1 MKSQSGYLAQEVVDT
16 VEEFERNDLRGAG
29 ITGLVTTGLAM
40 LAKEF
45 NRLVVWSQ
53 VTSFVVAFVLVMIVT
68 AATFRSFKLGVYSMI
83 PLVVPIIFNFGVM
96 GATGIKLNAATAI
109 IASLAIGMG
118 IDYSIHFLSR
128 YRHEIVLVD
137 DVDRA
142 IRIALHTS
150 GRAIVYN
157 ALAVAAGFLV
167 FVPSNFVILS
177 QMGMLVAL
185 VMMTTSTA
193 AITLLPALV
202 KVFPPRLVKES
213 LPRPATEVQLR
224 LVTSGA
230 SPQARQVACEEDGS
244 DTEKHYREVQQ

>member
-1 MKSQSGYLAQEVVDT
+1 
-16 VEEFERNDLRGAG
+16 
-29 ITGLVTTGLAM
+29 
-40 LAKEF
+40 
-45 NRLVVWSQ
+45 
-53 VTSFVVAFVLVMIVT
+53 VTSFVVAFVLVMLVT

-202 KVFPPRLVKES
+202 KIFPPRLAKES
-213 LPRPATEVQLR
+213 LPGTATEVQLR

-230 SPQARQVACEEDGS
+230 SPLAGQVACAEDGS